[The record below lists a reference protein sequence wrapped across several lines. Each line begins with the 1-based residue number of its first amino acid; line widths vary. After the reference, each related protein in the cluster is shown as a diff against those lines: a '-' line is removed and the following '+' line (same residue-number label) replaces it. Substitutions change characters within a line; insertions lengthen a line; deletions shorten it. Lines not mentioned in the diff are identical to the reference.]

1 MKNYN
6 KYIPMSLFAIC
17 VLGVG
22 TLYYYHHAL
31 YIEYQKIVLNNEF
44 VCPEKQTSDA
54 YNSYLYRS
62 IEFYKTNYPAIKLS
76 NFLNNRYKQL
86 VSHKCIKTLQNI
98 ATDNSANTNSTNLD
112 NSTMGGM

>member
-1 MKNYN
+1 MSNNK
-6 KYIPMSLFAIC
+6 KYILISLIVIC
-17 VLGVG
+17 ILGVG
-22 TLYYYHHAL
+22 TLYYYRHAL
-31 YIEYQKIVLNNEF
+31 YVQYKKVLLNNAF
-44 VCPEKQTSDA
+44 VCPENQTSDA